1 MKKYMI
7 IADILIGLA
16 VSALAVLLSAIA
28 FGDIWF
34 AALAAVPVLIV
45 SVLLLRSKRK
55 TGRTVRSIAA
65 AAGYV
70 PCIFLLGREP
80 VAVFSRMFAFINP
93 EYVREYGGPWAGDG
107 FGLITVDLPGAFLLL
122 LLAILIAKQ
131 SSGKRRISLWFGR
144 SPL

>member
-55 TGRTVRSIAA
+55 TGRTVRGIAA

-70 PCIFLLGREP
+70 PCI
-80 VAVFSRMFAFINP
+80 A
-93 EYVREYGGPWAGDG
+93 
-107 FGLITVDLPGAFLLL
+107 LIGN
-122 LLAILIAKQ
+122 ILQ
-131 SSGKRRISLWFGR
+131 R
-144 SPL
+144 